1 MTRMSWI
8 FSILIL
14 GVLTAGCA
22 GMAADLG
29 FERVDSDD
37 DDLLSTA
44 EFREFMD
51 DLDVFERYD
60 DDDDGELDE
69 GEYAEAVEADIEG
82 AAFFRGFDRDSS
94 GGLNATE
101 LSDGLH
107 QAYDG
112 DNDGW
117 LNEDEFEA
125 AAQGLAVEL

>member
-1 MTRMSWI
+1 MIRTSRI
-8 FSILIL
+8 LSIAVVA
-14 GVLTAGCA
+14 GLTAGCA
-22 GMAADLG
+22 GMAADVG

-51 DLDVFERYD
+51 DLDLFERYD
-60 DDDDGELDE
+60 DDDDGELNE
-69 GEYAEAVEADIEG
+69 SEYAEAVEADIEG
-82 AAFFRGFDRDSS
+82 TSFFRGFDQDRS
-94 GGLNATE
+94 GGLNAEE

-117 LNEDEFEA
+117 LSEDEFEA